1 MLTRNRLVIAALLAA
16 IPIHHAD
23 ADEELEI
30 GGFAG
35 VHLFNDDNE
44 LGQDDYSEA
53 GSLENAMTFGVRVAR
68 SFAEMVSAEG
78 ELAIVPSNMR
88 IEDVDVVVFGWRVQG
103 LYHPVRLD
111 RFEPFALFGVGGS
124 TAASSDL
131 DLFHNDTDLVVHAG
145 LGLEVALGDDW
156 GVRLDGRLAL
166 PPSSESESVTADGE
180 ILLGLYKG
188 FGPPAPPAA
197 APAPCPP
204 APAPPSKDPADP
216 RDGVQTR
223 SEPQPPLP
231 PLPADADGDG
241 MTDDKDRC
249 PKEAE
254 TANGFDDTDGCPDEI
269 PPEVKK
275 LTGVISGIE
284 FAPGTA
290 VQLTPGS
297 GKVLDEA
304 ALMLKKYPTVRIEIS
319 GHTDSSGD
327 EAQNRTLS
335 QKRADAVRDYLIQRG
350 IAADRLASKG
360 YGPEF
365 PIGNNAT
372 PEGRARNRR
381 VEFKLLSP

>member
-1 MLTRNRLVIAALLAA
+1 MLTRIRLVIAALLAA

-23 ADEELEI
+23 ADEELEL

-35 VHLFNDDNE
+35 IHMFNDDNE
-44 LGQDDYSEA
+44 LGQDDYAAA
-53 GSLENAMTFGVRVAR
+53 GSLENAAAFGVRVAR
-68 SFAEMVSAEG
+68 AFADMVSAEG

-103 LYHPVRLD
+103 LYHPVKLD

-131 DLFHNDTDLVVHAG
+131 DLFDNDTDLVVHAG
-145 LGLEVALGDDW
+145 LGLKVALGDNW

-166 PPSSESESVTADGE
+166 PPSSDSESVTADGE

-188 FGPPAPPAA
+188 FGPPAPPPPP
-197 APAPCPP
+197 APPCPP
-204 APAPPSKDPADP
+204 AQAAPDPADP
-216 RDGVQTR
+216 RDGVETR
-223 SEPQPPLP
+223 AEKGPP
-231 PLPADADGDG
+231 PAPMPADGDG
-241 MTDDKDRC
+241 DGLMDDKDRC
-249 PKEAE
+249 PKQPE
-254 TANGFDDTDGCPDEI
+254 TANGFDDGDGCPDEV

-284 FAPGTA
+284 FAQGTS
-290 VQLTPGS
+290 VQLAPGS
-297 GKVLDEA
+297 SAVLDEA
-304 ALMLKKYPTVRIEIS
+304 VAMLKKYPTVRIEIS

-327 EAQNRTLS
+327 GAQNRALS

-350 IAADRLASKG
+350 IAAGRLDSKG
-360 YGPEF
+360 YGSDF

-372 PEGRARNRR
+372 PEGKAQNRR

>member
-1 MLTRNRLVIAALLAA
+1 MLTRNRLVIAALLAG
-16 IPIHHAD
+16 IPLHHAG

-44 LGQDDYSEA
+44 LGQDDYSAA
-53 GSLENAMTFGVRVAR
+53 GSLENAAAFGVRVSHA
-68 SFAEMVSAEG
+68 FAEMVSAEG

-103 LYHPVRLD
+103 LYHPVRVD
-111 RFEPFALFGVGGS
+111 RFQPFALFGVGGS

-131 DLFHNDTDLVVHAG
+131 DRFQNDTDLVVHAG
-145 LGLEVALGDDW
+145 LGVKVALGANW

-188 FGPPAPPAA
+188 FGPPAPPAPP
-197 APAPCPP
+197 APPCPP
-204 APAPPSKDPADP
+204 PAPPTRDPADP
-216 RDGVQTR
+216 RDGV
-223 SEPQPPLP
+223 EPVTEKPPTP
-231 PLPADADGDG
+231 APLPADGDGDG
-241 MTDDKDRC
+241 LANDKDRC
-249 PKEAE
+249 PDQAE
-254 TANGFDDTDGCPDEI
+254 TPNGFDDGDGCPDEV

-284 FAPGTA
+284 FVPGAA
-290 VQLTPGS
+290 VQLAPGS
-297 GKVLDEA
+297 AAVLDETVA
-304 ALMLKKYPTVRIEIS
+304 MLKKYPAVRIEIS
-319 GHTDSSGD
+319 GHTDSTGD
-327 EAQNRTLS
+327 GAKNRALS
-335 QKRADAVRDYLIQRG
+335 QERADAVRDYLVQRG
-350 IAADRLASKG
+350 VAATRLESKG
-360 YGPEF
+360 YGSDF

-372 PEGRARNRR
+372 PEGRAQNRR

>member
-16 IPIHHAD
+16 VPIHHAD
-23 ADEELEI
+23 ADEELEL

-35 VHLFNDDNE
+35 IHMFNDDNE
-44 LGQDDYSEA
+44 LGQDDYGAA
-53 GSLENAMTFGVRVAR
+53 GSLENAAAFGVRVAR
-68 SFAEMVSAEG
+68 AFADMVSAEG

-103 LYHPVRLD
+103 LYHPVKLD

-131 DLFHNDTDLVVHAG
+131 DLFQNDTDLVVHAG
-145 LGLEVALGDDW
+145 LGLKVALGDDW

-166 PPSSESESVTADGE
+166 PPSSDSESVTADGE

-188 FGPPAPPAA
+188 FGPPAPPAPPA
-197 APAPCPP
+197 APCPP
-204 APAPPSKDPADP
+204 AQAAPDQADP
-216 RDGVQTR
+216 RDGVEAR
-223 SEPQPPLP
+223 AEKGPPP
-231 PLPADADGDG
+231 APLPADGDGDG
-241 MTDDKDRC
+241 LMDDKDKC
-249 PKEAE
+249 PKQPE
-254 TANGFDDTDGCPDEI
+254 TANGFDDGDGCPDEV
-269 PPEVKK
+269 PPDVKK

-284 FAPGTA
+284 FAQGTS
-290 VQLTPGS
+290 VQLAPGS
-297 GKVLDEA
+297 AAVLDEA
-304 ALMLKKYPTVRIEIS
+304 VAMLKKYPTVHIEIS

-327 EAQNRTLS
+327 GAQNLALS

-350 IAADRLASKG
+350 IAASRLASKG
-360 YGPEF
+360 YGSEF

-372 PEGRARNRR
+372 PEGKAQNRR